1 MRPRPPGSTCTDT
14 LFPDTTLF
22 RSNAVAC
29 DGRVVAPAGRL
40 QAEPDVVAGL
50 GLAERRDVMNGDDA
64 LAQLLEALGGELAA
78 KLRLADQE
86 DLQQRAALV
95 IDVRQHAKLFQ
106 GRDRNALRLVDDE
119 DGPHIAAMHVEQEP
133 FQHAENRRLIGFFLA
148 PAEGRRSE
156 ENTSELQSL
165 MLISNAVFC

>member
-1 MRPRPPGSTCTDT
+1 
-14 LFPDTTLF
+14 
-22 RSNAVAC
+22 
-29 DGRVVAPAGRL
+29 
-40 QAEPDVVAGL
+40 
-50 GLAERRDVMNGDDA
+50 MNGDDA

-133 FQHAENRRLIGFFLA
+133 FQHADNRRLIGFFLA
-148 PAEGRRSE
+148 QAADRKSPRMT
-156 ENTSELQSL
+156 TSHYCATSL
-165 MLISNAVFC
+165 PSSD